1 MNNGD
6 IIGKEKIM
14 DSIIL
19 GIETSC
25 DETSAAVVRNGK
37 DVLSN
42 VISSQ
47 IDIHKIY
54 GGVVPEVAS
63 RKHLEMIMN
72 VMDMA
77 IREAGIKKE
86 QLTAI
91 GVTNQP
97 GLIGAL
103 LVGLTAAKGLSISL
117 DIPIIPVHHLRGH
130 IYANLVDND
139 IEEFPILA
147 LIVSGGHTS
156 LAIWHDHQN
165 IEVIGQTLDDAAGE
179 AFDKIARKLGLG
191 YPGGPEIEKQAKCGK
206 RTELVFPV
214 ANTGKDNYNFSFSGL
229 KSSVI
234 NYLNKM
240 NMQGKKV
247 VVEDVSFAVQDAIV
261 SAISEKVIKASN
273 DYNIRKLVIG
283 GGVTSNKYLIGR
295 LEEEGKR
302 IGLEVIY
309 PKGILCTDNGVMI
322 ASGAYYLN
330 KVGVFA
336 DLFVNAY
343 SSGEIS

>member
-1 MNNGD
+1 
-6 IIGKEKIM
+6 M

-25 DETSAAVVRNGK
+25 DETSAAVVKNGK

-47 IDIHKIY
+47 IDIHKKY

-63 RKHLEMIMN
+63 RKHLEMIIE
-72 VMDMA
+72 VIDIA
-77 IREAGIKKE
+77 INEAGINKKD
-86 QLTAI
+86 LTAI

-103 LVGLTAAKGLSISL
+103 LVGITAAKGLSISL

-130 IYANLVDND
+130 IYANLVEHELND
-139 IEEFPILA
+139 FPILA

-156 LAIWHDHQN
+156 LAIWHNHLD
-165 IEVIGQTLDDAAGE
+165 IEVIGHTLDDAAGE
-179 AFDKIARKLGLG
+179 AFDKIARKLGLD
-191 YPGGPEIEKQAKCGK
+191 YPGGPEIEKYASTGS
-206 RTELVFPV
+206 RTNLVFPV
-214 ANTGKDNYNFSFSGL
+214 AKLGKNNYNFSFSGL

-240 NMQGKKV
+240 KAQGKEII
-247 VVEDVSFAVQDAIV
+247 VEDVAFAVQDAIA
-261 SAISEKVIKASN
+261 SAVIEKVLLASKNYGIK
-273 DYNIRKLVIG
+273 KVVLG
-283 GGVTSNKYLIGR
+283 GGVTSNRYLIEK
-295 LEEEGKR
+295 LEENGNK
-302 IGLEVIY
+302 IGLEVYY

-322 ASGAYYLN
+322 GSAAYYLSQY
-330 KVGVFA
+330 GIEG
-336 DLFVNAY
+336 DLFLNAY
-343 SSGEIS
+343 SSGDIK